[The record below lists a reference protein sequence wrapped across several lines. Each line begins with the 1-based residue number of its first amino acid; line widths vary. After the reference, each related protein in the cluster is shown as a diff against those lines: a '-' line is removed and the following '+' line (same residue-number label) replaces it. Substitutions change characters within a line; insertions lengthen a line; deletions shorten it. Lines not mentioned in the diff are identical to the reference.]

1 MGSRLRYRDRLYLR
15 LLSRALSGPAQA
27 RLTERG
33 GGAADRPLSYLEL
46 GYGQGLS
53 INIHAAAND
62 GTFWGTDFNPVQTA
76 HAMAFAEASGANVR
90 LLNDSFAELAAR
102 TDLPEF
108 DVEAVVV
115 QAGAGHVSLAQPIAN
130 ATKKQC
136 AALNRYICERSRSSS
151 EIAFLASPVTG
162 GGVAASRF
170 EQLFLLS
177 PSTGK
182 RSADEHA
189 RFAWDVLKGL
199 NQRVVREGKALETDD
214 ENLAEIRGRAEL
226 FLKRLPVLEALGIT

>member
-1 MGSRLRYRDRLYLR
+1 MS
-15 LLSRALSGPAQA
+15 A
-27 RLTERG
+27 
-33 GGAADRPLSYLEL
+33 
-46 GYGQGLS
+46 
-53 INIHAAAND
+53 
-62 GTFWGTDFNPVQTA
+62 
-76 HAMAFAEASGANVR
+76 
-90 LLNDSFAELAAR
+90 
-102 TDLPEF
+102 
-108 DVEAVVV
+108 
-115 QAGAGHVSLAQPIAN
+115 LAQPIAN

-136 AALNRYICERSRSSS
+136 AALNRYVCERSRSSS

-162 GGVAASRF
+162 GGVPASRF

-177 PSTGK
+177 PSPGK

-199 NQRVVREGKALETDD
+199 NQRVVKDGKALETDD